1 MGRRVWNKLLSLWEK
16 HGWQS
21 MLGHLSHTLAP
32 ERLGPSLTERIF
44 WRADTDEPVVALSF
58 DDGPHPTFTPRLLD
72 ILAKHE
78 VPATFFLIGRY
89 VKKHPHIAE
98 RIAADRHEIGNH
110 TYHHRIMPLLPG
122 RMLEHEIRTTHQLIL
137 DATGREAQLLRPP
150 MGLFTRR
157 TVDVTEACG
166 YKTVVGDVYPR
177 DPNLPGTER
186 IVRRVLRRTRPGSLI
201 ILHDGG
207 NTRVVDRSQTLTAVD
222 RIIPELKRRG
232 YRFVTLSKLIEKDK
246 LSESIATGDS

>member
-1 MGRRVWNKLLSLWEK
+1 MWNKLLSLWEAR
-16 HGWQS
+16 GWQAV
-21 MLGHLSHTLAP
+21 LGHLSHTLAP

-44 WRADTDEPVVALSF
+44 WRADVSEPVVALSF

-72 ILAKHE
+72 ILEKHD

-89 VKKHPHIAE
+89 VRRHPDIAQ
-98 RIAADRHEIGNH
+98 RIAAGRHEIGNH

-122 RMLEHEIRTTHQLIL
+122 KMLEHEICTTHELIR

-157 TVDVTEACG
+157 TVDVIEACG

-186 IVRRVLRRTRPGSLI
+186 IVSRVLRRTRPGSLI

-207 NTRVVDRSQTLTAVD
+207 NTRSVDRSQTLTAVD
-222 RIIPELKRRG
+222 RIIPELKKRG
-232 YRFVTLSKLIEKDK
+232 FRFITLSELIEKDK
-246 LSESIATGDS
+246 ISESIQSGSS